1 MFEALF
7 NRLRQRLLR
16 QQDAVD
22 SSFWGSASDTELPS
36 AERAAQML
44 RSPKALMTLSE
55 TQARAVVRR
64 MHPQLIDVGTVILQQ
79 GDLSE
84 TDFLLL
90 ILCGEVTVETLNADR
105 RTTETQTVLGPG
117 TIIGEMAL
125 FDGGARSATCTAT
138 APVRCAV
145 LTREALHNLT
155 QQDPTTAARLL
166 AALAQRLATR
176 LRQSDERIQI
186 YHKLV
191 RTLQQEIDVLMR

>member
-105 RTTETQTVLGPG
+105 HVPDTQTVLGPG
-117 TIIGEMAL
+117 SIIGEMAL
-125 FDGGARSATCTAT
+125 FNGGARSATCTAT
-138 APVRCAV
+138 TQVHCAV
-145 LTREALHNLT
+145 LTRDALQALI
-155 QQDPTTAARLL
+155 QKDPAAAAGLL
-166 AALAQRLATR
+166 AALAQRLAAR
-176 LRQSDERIQI
+176 LRQSDEKIQV

-191 RTLQQEIDVLMR
+191 RTLQQEVDALMR